1 MKALQSRWSTT
12 LGLLAAGLLA
22 AGVLVFLYQ
31 QTHAIDP
38 QVHNRVLSG
47 FTTLKEYEA
56 VMDRVL
62 FQTRSGLHP
71 SYDPLVDAQ
80 QRLHRFAGSIGDE
93 LPVTATA
100 DQLRHYLSLLRRKAD
115 LIEEFKSQN
124 AILTNS
130 LTYFPVLCHEFLGR
144 DLSHRQMDTLVPKIN
159 RLLESVLVYMM
170 KSTPSEDDLVRTLL
184 DDLSREKAGLPVTLQ
199 QPLSDIL
206 IHGNLILRF
215 QANVED
221 TLRRFSKVPTELAID
236 RLRGDYLSDY
246 QLRQEQVDRYHNWL
260 IAISALCIAS
270 VLGALAGLAGATAK
284 LRNALRNL
292 EFQQFALDQHAIVS
306 IADVKGRITY
316 ANQKFRDISG
326 YSAAELLGRNH
337 RIVKSDHHTPEFYQ
351 TMWRT
356 IARGEVWHGEI
367 MNRAKNGNP
376 YWVASTIVPSI
387 DTRGKPFQ
395 YVSIRTDISR
405 RKAAEERLREERE
418 FLSSLTDTLGDGVY
432 VLDTDGRC
440 TFLNPEGERL
450 LGWSADELLGRGI
463 HNLVHNKTAEGGTC
477 AASDCPIKRT
487 VMENR
492 TFRAD
497 SEVFLHRDGTAFP
510 VSVVSVPLNSNGR
523 LSGSVTIFRDISE
536 QKHREQDLRQ
546 ARDEAERASRAK
558 SEFLSSM
565 SHELRTPMNAILG
578 FAQLMQV
585 QDDLSEENQEFV
597 GEILKAGRH
606 LLELINEVLDLAKIE
621 AGRIDLFPE
630 AVDCLELLDECLA
643 LTTPLAAD
651 RGISVQVAPAHRLRS
666 GVWGDR
672 TRFKQVLI
680 NLLSNAIKYNREG
693 GSVDISLVET
703 VDDRLQIRVKDT
715 GPGIPQ
721 EQQQGLF
728 EPFTRAVSDGQA
740 IEGTGIGLVISRR
753 LAQIMGGALDFE
765 SSSENGSC
773 FWVELPRTTLEA
785 NEDAENSIAGKD
797 APKAPSRSHTV
808 LYVEDNPANLKLVE
822 VILSRLPDLQLLSA
836 PDPELGLDLARGH
849 DPDLIILDIN
859 MPKMNGFDV
868 LRILRDDP
876 VLARKPV
883 FALSAN
889 AMPQDMEK
897 ALEAGFDHYLTKPID
912 VSRFLD
918 AIREHLD

>member
-1 MKALQSRWSTT
+1 M
-12 LGLLAAGLLA
+12 A
-22 AGVLVFLYQ
+22 AGVLGFLYQ

-38 QVHNRVLSG
+38 QLHNRVLNDFSI
-47 FTTLKEYEA
+47 LKEYEA

-62 FQTRSGLHP
+62 FQTRSGLHS
-71 SYDPLVDAQ
+71 SYAPLVSAQ
-80 QRLHRFAGSIGDE
+80 QRLHRFAHSVGDE
-93 LPVTATA
+93 LPISAA
-100 DQLRHYLSLLRRKAD
+100 AEPFQLYLSLLRRKD
-115 LIEEFKSQN
+115 DHIEEFKSQN
-124 AILTNS
+124 AMLLDS
-130 LTYFPVLCHEFLGR
+130 LTYFPVLCKEFFER
-144 DLSHRQMDTLVPKIN
+144 DIDHRETVSLAPKIN
-159 RLLESVLVYMM
+159 QLLESVFVYMV
-170 KSTPSEDDLVRTLL
+170 KSSRTKGDLVRALL
-184 DDLSREKAGLPVTLQ
+184 DDLSREKASLPATLQ

-206 IHGNLILRF
+206 THGSLILRV
-215 QANVED
+215 QAAVED
-221 TLRRFSKVPTELAID
+221 TLRRFSTVPTELAID

-246 QLRQEQVDRYHNWL
+246 EMRQKEVDRYHNWL
-260 IAISALCIAS
+260 VAISALCIAS

-284 LRNALRNL
+284 LRNALRTL

-316 ANQKFRDISG
+316 ANRKFRDISG
-326 YSAAELLGRNH
+326 YSTAELLGQNH

-351 TMWRT
+351 SMWRT
-356 IARGEVWHGEI
+356 VARGEVWHGEI

-753 LAQIMGGALDFE
+753 LAQMMGGALDFE

-876 VLARKPV
+876 DLAHKPV

-889 AMPQDMEK
+889 AMSQDMEK

-912 VSRFLD
+912 VTRFLD
-918 AIREHLD
+918 AIREHLG